1 VLTAEDETQSVEAPD
16 LAGRPTLDEQ
26 QLSEL
31 AAVARP
37 IEGCYGTSQDIE
49 WGFRDGRLTIFQARP
64 VTVTPRAPHGD
75 VYTTDYEDEEA
86 IWVSG
91 FFEERFP
98 NAVSPLTWTYLFPAI
113 ELTAL
118 REPLRYLGVRRVE
131 DLTFLRLFN
140 GHVYTNMAV
149 FQMLYRFYPRLLLP
163 DDARRFFP
171 GGDVSLRRTIDQPR
185 FFRLVWSVLR
195 MGLTEPNWHPLNYR
209 VWRRFVEHHDVEL
222 ARVQRDLEARPD
234 AAALLKLLDR
244 LRNLTLRLLRI
255 HRWSLNYAE
264 VFSTVLRK
272 LVARWT
278 SISPELVQTYLVNAE
293 DNPTLLNDHCLRSI
307 AAQASARD
315 LTAENV
321 IEEGSHHPDLTALM
335 DDFLSRFGHRSFCLD
350 LLCPRY
356 ADEPGEVWAI
366 VADLMRQPPASR
378 AEDQAG
384 RRKAERQRVRQD
396 LDRRLRRSLLDR
408 VFPVRVWLVR
418 LVLFF
423 AQQYVALRE
432 AQRFEWQKDLYLMRR
447 AFVLAETRLIATGM
461 LRQPGDV
468 FFLTWAELQTLLSGG
483 GLSTAPATQV
493 TARRRAFNR
502 IRYAPYPRFV
512 KGNEPCV
519 PVGEPEQGERLQGV
533 GASAGQAAGRARVVM
548 HPDSLTDLLRQLG
561 DEDILVTQATDPGWT
576 LIFGRVRALVMSLG
590 GQLSHGAIVAREYG
604 LPAVVGLGD
613 AASRIR
619 DGDRLQVDGTQGTV
633 TILESNRGDPGISPQ
648 PPPPS

>member
-1 VLTAEDETQSVEAPD
+1 
-16 LAGRPTLDEQ
+16 
-26 QLSEL
+26 
-31 AAVARP
+31 
-37 IEGCYGTSQDIE
+37 
-49 WGFRDGRLTIFQARP
+49 
-64 VTVTPRAPHGD
+64 VT
-75 VYTTDYEDEEA
+75 
-86 IWVSG
+86 WVSG

-131 DLTFLRLFN
+131 DLPFLRLLN
-140 GHVYTNMAV
+140 GHVYTNLSV
-149 FQMLYRFYPRLLLP
+149 FQMLYKFYPGLLLP

-185 FFRLVWSVLR
+185 FFRLVWNVLR
-195 MGLTEPNWHPLNYR
+195 MSLTEPNWHPLNYR
-209 VWRRFVEHHDVEL
+209 VWRRFVKHHDSEL
-222 ARVQRDLEARPD
+222 AHVQRDLEALPD
-234 AAALLKLLDR
+234 AAALLSLLDR

-278 SISPELVQTYLVNAE
+278 SLSPELVQTTLINAE
-293 DNPTLLNDHCLRSI
+293 DNPTLLNDHWLRSI
-307 AAQASARD
+307 AARAAA
-315 LTAENV
+315 LGFTAENV
-321 IEEGSHHPDLTALM
+321 IEEGSRHPDLTALM
-335 DDFLSRFGHRSFCLD
+335 DEFVSRFGHRSFCLD

-356 ADEPGEVWAI
+356 ADEPREVWAI
-366 VADLMRQPPASR
+366 VADLMRPGRAFH
-378 AEDQAG
+378 AEDLA
-384 RRKAERQRVRQD
+384 RRRTAERQRVRRD
-396 LDRRLRRSLLDR
+396 LDRQLRRSLPDR
-408 VFPVRVWLVR
+408 VFPVRAWLVR
-418 LVLFF
+418 LILFF

-447 AFVLAETRLIATGM
+447 VFTLTETRLIAAGM
-461 LRQPGDV
+461 LRQPGDI
-468 FFLTWAELQTLLSGG
+468 FFLTWPELQTLLSGG
-483 GLSTAPATQV
+483 GLSTSPAALA

-502 IRYAPYPRFV
+502 IRYAPFPRFV
-512 KGNEPCV
+512 KGNEPLE
-519 PVGEPEQGERLQGV
+519 PVGETEQGERLQGV

-548 HPDSLTDLLRQLG
+548 HPDSLSDLLRQLG

-613 AASRIR
+613 AVSRIR

-633 TILESNRGDPGISPQ
+633 TILESNRGDPGIRL
-648 PPPPS
+648 